1 MNNRKAT
8 VVDYDMGNLFSIEK
22 AIDYVGGIADITGD
36 PARIAKADRLVLPGV
51 GAFGSAKQ
59 RLEEKGIAD
68 AINEFARTQRPLL
81 GICLGMQLLFS
92 EGHEFGHHEGLGL
105 IEGKVVRF
113 KDPNPEGPRFKI
125 PQIGWTEIELP
136 ELNKISTDTEWNR
149 TILQGIDPG
158 SFFYFVHSYI
168 CVPGHKQDV
177 LAESVYGD
185 DRFCSVVW
193 KDHIGGCQFHPE
205 KSDNA
210 GLLIYENLI
219 HL

>member
-59 RLEEKGIAD
+59 RLEEQGIAD

-136 ELNKISTDTEWNR
+136 ELNKISTNTEWNPTAR
-149 TILQGIDPG
+149 SSLTFLT
-158 SFFYFVHSYI
+158 SFLGVSATSTAISFPSITTPTSVDFPFKYHSI
-168 CVPGHKQDV
+168 FALCP
-177 LAESVYGD
+177 AS
-185 DRFCSVVW
+185 
-193 KDHIGGCQFHPE
+193 
-205 KSDNA
+205 
-210 GLLIYENLI
+210 
-219 HL
+219 